1 MHAPIIT
8 LTILKDGKPNTSL
21 TLEPGALRLGR
32 AEDNEICLA
41 DIGVSRRHARILVE
55 PNGVVFEDSGSGNGS
70 WFNNQRIQSQRIM
83 DGDVISIE
91 PFTLKFNIVEPIV
104 EATDHTD
111 RTIVLKETLP
121 IDAESEFDAPD
132 ARLELESG
140 RAEHERYEISAE
152 GLTMGRADQRDIV
165 LQDPASSR
173 LHAEV
178 VLRGNRFW
186 IRDSGSANGLAVN
199 DRRVQEH
206 PLSNGDII
214 RIGATELRYI
224 EQVQQPYH
232 TEVLDEAPVER
243 TEAFMDPVS
252 DADEWGHP
260 PDLGHPA
267 PAGLPP
273 TGTLP
278 AHAGAPHAGIPH
290 SATTPSN
297 GAMEAGFGAPPP
309 PSGFESAAV
318 PAAFAAGGAAAAGG
332 FGAPAD
338 GFGAP
343 ASGFGA
349 PAGGFGEPAA
359 PPAAAPQPAAPPAY
373 EPAPPAYE
381 QAPPAYD
388 AVGETTE
395 AGPDEPGPPG
405 APLPFAAPP
414 PAQPGG
420 FPPAAAGFPPAAGFG
435 APAGAPPPFAA
446 PGAGMPGAP
455 PPNMGPPPDLGA
467 AVADG
472 GFGGLEMDVSGGGK
486 KRRGRKRRKQKK
498 LKVKSDGFW
507 AKPINKISGGLLILS
522 LIGVGGRK
530 VYDLVGGPIRSGS
543 GTSND
548 ASADIGTMTE
558 DDQLRLAQIN
568 RQMDE
573 GMRLFQGAKYLDA
586 ADKFLKVIQLDPSH
600 EAAKRMGF
608 LSCEFITIQ
617 AMQASVAERAMD
629 DAEREKVKDE
639 ALTLYEESK
648 KNSYQLRPA
657 QTKVDE
663 ALEVNSGDEELTAA
677 KEDLAQRIGNA
688 AVAAASYN
696 MKKLEDEVA
705 ALYEQ
710 GQGELGRSNHN
721 AAIKYFEQVLNKD
734 ADRKTATAPKAE
746 EGIRRAKAEMA
757 RGARESYQA
766 GLAAMRGGDFLTARG
781 QFRETLRIDP
791 YNASAQSK
799 LGEAQAQLETMASTE
814 FKKGKTMEQAN
825 QPDRAMGHYNQVLVL
840 IDNRGNPTY
849 QNAQARIQALLE

>member
-8 LTILKDGKPNTSL
+8 LTILKDGNAYQSL
-21 TLEPGALRLGR
+21 TLESGALRLGR

-41 DIGVSRRHARILVE
+41 DIGVSRRHAR
-55 PNGVVFEDSGSGNGS
+55 VVIEGGAVLFEDSGSGNGS
-70 WFNNQRIQSQRIM
+70 WFNNQRIQSQQIM
-83 DGDVISIE
+83 DGDVITIE
-91 PFTLKFNIVEPIV
+91 PFTLKFSIIEPIV
-104 EATDHTD
+104 EGTDHTD

-132 ARLELESG
+132 ARLELESAQG
-140 RAEHERYEISAE
+140 TRESRYEISPE

-165 LQDPASSR
+165 LQDPAASR
-173 LHAEV
+173 LHAEI

-186 IRDSGSANGLAVN
+186 IRDAGSANGLAVN

-206 PLSNGDII
+206 PLVNGDVI
-214 RIGATELRYI
+214 RIGATELKYI

-252 DADEWGHP
+252 DADEWGAP
-260 PDLGHPA
+260 PDLGPGVA
-267 PAGLPP
+267 AAASGLPP
-273 TGTLP
+273 ARTTP
-278 AHAGAPHAGIPH
+278 SRAGIPH
-290 SATTPSN
+290 TPTTPSSD
-297 GAMEAGFGAPPP
+297 GLSGGDSPWQSAPPP
-309 PSGFESAAV
+309 ASGFDSAAA
-318 PAAFAAGGAAAAGG
+318 PAAFAAGAGGFGGGG
-332 FGAPAD
+332 FGAPAGND
-338 GFGAP
+338 SP
-343 ASGFGA
+343 WKS
-349 PAGGFGEPAA
+349 EPDH
-359 PPAAAPQPAAPPAY
+359 PV
-373 EPAPPAYE
+373 
-381 QAPPAYD
+381 APPAYD
-388 AVGETTE
+388 AVGEATDASPE
-395 AGPDEPGPPG
+395 EELPPPAA
-405 APLPFAAPP
+405 APMPFAAPP
-414 PAQPGG
+414 PQATA
-420 FPPAAAGFPPAAGFG
+420 PPMG
-435 APAGAPPPFAA
+435 APPQFAAPGGAPPPFAPPPGA
-446 PGAGMPGAP
+446 PGAPPPAFAAPGGAAPFAMPGGAHP
-455 PPNMGPPPDLGA
+455 GASPPNMGPPPDLGA

-472 GFGGLEMDVSGGGK
+472 GFGGMEMDVSGGGGK
-486 KRRGRKRRKQKK
+486 KRRGKKRRKQKK

-507 AKPINKISGGLLILS
+507 AKPINRISGGLLILS

-530 VYDLVGGPIRSGS
+530 VFDLAGGSLRSGG
-543 GTSND
+543 GTSSD
-548 ASADIGTMTE
+548 EVTDIGTMTE

-573 GMRLFQGAKYLDA
+573 GMRLFQGAKYLEA

-629 DAEREKVKDE
+629 DAERQKVRDE
-639 ALTLYEESK
+639 ALAAYEEAK
-648 KNSYQLRPA
+648 KNAYQLRPA
-657 QTKVDE
+657 QTKIDE
-663 ALEVNSGDEELTAA
+663 ALEVNSGDAELIAA
-677 KEDLAQRIGNA
+677 KEDLGQRIGNA

-696 MKKLEDEVA
+696 LQKLEKEVE

-710 GQGELGRSNHN
+710 GQGELSRSNYN
-721 AAIKYFEQVLNKD
+721 AAIKYFEQVLVKD
-734 ADRKTATAPKAE
+734 MDRKTSTAPKAE
-746 EGIRRAKAEMA
+746 EGIRRAKSEMA

-766 GLAAMRGGDFLTARG
+766 GLAAMRGGDFLGARAK
-781 QFRETLRIDP
+781 FRETLRIDP